1 MNDELPPAA
10 VAALHEGRKID
21 AIKIVRQSSRLGL
34 KEAKEAVERFERS
47 HSGNGIERDG
57 PVQRGGRG
65 AGMVLLILVAAAV
78 LAVVLLRG

>member
-21 AIKIVRQSSRLGL
+21 AIKIVRQSSGLGL
-34 KEAKEAVERFERS
+34 KEAVERFERS